1 MSWNGRKISQKL
13 ILMIILVGGIGK
25 AKKSQVISDE
35 IISQKTVENGIS
47 QSSDSDSQLRKRN
60 RNVKKTADQTLMI
73 SDVQTL
79 KSSPKGDNLTSEE
92 ESACNNAQDGV
103 KITDDSEDWNK
114 NQQTI
119 LEWALRQYLK
129 GTEQRWEK
137 IAEHLPG
144 KSKVL

>member
-1 MSWNGRKISQKL
+1 MVHL
-13 ILMIILVGGIGK
+13 ILVGGIGK
-25 AKKSQVISDE
+25 AKKSPVISDE
-35 IISQKTVENGIS
+35 IISQKSVENGIR
-47 QSSDSDSQLRKRN
+47 QSSDSESQLRKRN
-60 RNVKKTADQTLMI
+60 RNVGKTADRTLMI

-92 ESACNNAQDGV
+92 ESACDNAQDGG
-103 KITDDSEDWNK
+103 KIIDDSEDWNK

-119 LEWALRQYLK
+119 LEWALRQYPK

-144 KSKVL
+144 KSKVCLCLL

>member
-1 MSWNGRKISQKL
+1 
-13 ILMIILVGGIGK
+13 MIILVGGIGK

-79 KSSPKGDNLTSEE
+79 KSSSKGDNLTSEE

-119 LEWALRQYLK
+119 LEWALRQYPK

-144 KSKVL
+144 KSKVLYSPFITLVK

>member
-1 MSWNGRKISQKL
+1 
-13 ILMIILVGGIGK
+13 MIILVGGIGK

-79 KSSPKGDNLTSEE
+79 KSSSKGDNLTSEE
-92 ESACNNAQDGV
+92 ESACNNAPDGV

-119 LEWALRQYLK
+119 LEWALRQYPK

>member
-1 MSWNGRKISQKL
+1 M
-13 ILMIILVGGIGK
+13 
-25 AKKSQVISDE
+25 E
-35 IISQKTVENGIS
+35 
-47 QSSDSDSQLRKRN
+47 
-60 RNVKKTADQTLMI
+60 KTADRTLMI

-92 ESACNNAQDGV
+92 ESACDDAQDGG
-103 KITDDSEDWNK
+103 KIIDDSEDWNK

-119 LEWALRQYLK
+119 LEWALRQYPK

-144 KSKVL
+144 KSKVCMCLLSLWYGSTRGTVELLKICISYTIKEIWKSRPLSPYKVFF

>member
-1 MSWNGRKISQKL
+1 
-13 ILMIILVGGIGK
+13 MIILVGGIGK

-79 KSSPKGDNLTSEE
+79 RETISPLKRRVPVIMLKM
-92 ESACNNAQDGV
+92 V
-103 KITDDSEDWNK
+103 
-114 NQQTI
+114 
-119 LEWALRQYLK
+119 LR
-129 GTEQRWEK
+129 
-137 IAEHLPG
+137 
-144 KSKVL
+144 